1 MKIKS
6 RQEEGVII
14 FDLAGKLTIGS
25 GDAELREILHQALEE
40 GSLRI
45 VLNLKKLKRVDSSG
59 LGELVSAHASAKTQ
73 QGELKL
79 ANLQPSVSDVMG
91 TTQLYSVFDIYDSVG
106 EAVGSFN

>member
-6 RQEEGVII
+6 RRENGVII
-14 FDLAGKLTIGS
+14 FDLAGKLMIGS
-25 GDAELREILHQALEE
+25 GDVELRETLNRALEE
-40 GSLRI
+40 GSRRI

-73 QGELKL
+73 EGDLKL

-91 TTQLYSVFDIYDSVG
+91 TTQLYAVFDIYDSVG
-106 EAVGSFN
+106 EAVGSFS